1 MGHFWAKVRAFLTI
15 SLIIL
20 VGKIN
25 AKNPSF
31 VLVLQSTSLKKPE
44 PWAQPAPDELK
55 TNGLSYFKVIKIKLN
70 SFHSLS
76 RFILSNFIFIFC
88 FIYNIFNHLATINF
102 LILKNKIFKNN
113 YSNHIFLFFIF
124 KFGNKN
130 LR

>member
-1 MGHFWAKVRAFLTI
+1 MGHFWAKVRAFLII

-31 VLVLQSTSLKKPE
+31 ARVLQSTSLKKPE
-44 PWAQPAPDELK
+44 PWAQLAPDELK
-55 TNGLSYFKVIKIKLN
+55 TNGLSYFKIIKIKLN

-76 RFILSNFIFIFC
+76 RFILSKFIFIFS
-88 FIYNIFNHLATINF
+88 FIYDKFNHLATIHF
-102 LILKNKIFKNN
+102 LVLKNKIFKNN
-113 YSNHIFLFFIF
+113 SSNHIFLFLIF